1 MRTGVSAL
9 PFQPMPSLNVI
20 ATLRTCYTDKFGVP
34 RQSGLV
40 PAAWGVIEF
49 EPAYRRIEAVRGIEE
64 FSHLWLITQF
74 HLVTEELTSL
84 TVRPPKLGG
93 NEKRGVFATRS
104 PFRPNRLTLSVV
116 KLDRVEL
123 EGDMAPRLFVSGVD
137 MVDGTPIFDIKPYV
151 RYADSIPEAH
161 SGFADT
167 PPSQVSVIWECESRV
182 PDEVRVIIDQSLAQ
196 QPQPAYHDDSDR
208 EYATEIAGWRVKWAA
223 TTDGARVK
231 SCEFVG

>member
-1 MRTGVSAL
+1 
-9 PFQPMPSLNVI
+9 MPTLNVI

-49 EPAYRRIEAVRGIEE
+49 EPAYRRVEAVRGIEQ

-74 HLVTEELTSL
+74 HLVSEEPTSL
-84 TVRPPKLGG
+84 TVRPPRLGG

-116 KLDRVEL
+116 KLDRVEW
-123 EGDMAPRLFVSGVD
+123 EGDLAPRLFVSGVD
-137 MVDGTPIFDIKPYV
+137 LVDETPILDIKPYV
-151 RYADSIPEAH
+151 RYADSVPEAR

-167 PPSQVSVIWECESRV
+167 PPTSAPVLWECQSQV
-182 PDEVRVIIDQSLAQ
+182 PDDVRVIIDQSLAL
-196 QPQPAYHDDSDR
+196 QPQPAYHDDRER
-208 EYATEIAGWRVKWAA
+208 EYATEIAGWRVKWLASEA
-223 TTDGARVK
+223 GACVR
-231 SCEFVG
+231 SCERVV

>member
-1 MRTGVSAL
+1 
-9 PFQPMPSLNVI
+9 MPSLNVI

-49 EPAYRRIEAVRGIEE
+49 EPAYRRAEAVRGIEE

-74 HLVTEELTSL
+74 HLVENEPASL
-84 TVRPPKLGG
+84 TVRPPRLGG

-116 KLDRVEL
+116 KLDRIEL
-123 EGDMAPRLFVSGVD
+123 DGGNAPRLFVSGVD
-137 MVDGTPIFDIKPYV
+137 LVDGTPIFDIKPYV
-151 RYADSIPEAH
+151 RYADSVPEAH
-161 SGFADT
+161 SSFADVP
-167 PPSQVSVIWECESRV
+167 PPSVPVRWDCDSVV
-182 PDEVRVIIDQSLAQ
+182 PDDVRRIIDQSLAQ
-196 QPQPAYHDDSDR
+196 QPQPAYHDDSER
-208 EYATEIAGWRVKWAA
+208 EYATEIAGWRVKWVAREE
-223 TTDGARVK
+223 GAEVK

>member
-1 MRTGVSAL
+1 MS
-9 PFQPMPSLNVI
+9 SLNVI
-20 ATLRTCYTDKFGVP
+20 AKLRTCYTDKFGVP

-49 EPAYRRIEAVRGIEE
+49 EPAYRRAEAVRGIKE

-74 HLVTEELTSL
+74 HLVNEEPTSL

-93 NEKRGVFATRS
+93 NERRGVFATRS

-123 EGDMAPRLFVSGVD
+123 DGDKAPRLFVSGVD
-137 MVDGTPIFDIKPYV
+137 LVDGTPVFDIKPYI
-151 RYADSIPEAH
+151 RYADSIPEAR
-161 SGFADT
+161 SSFATT
-167 PPSQVSVIWECESRV
+167 PPPPVPVLWECQSSV
-182 PDEVRVIIDQSLAQ
+182 PEEVRVIIDQSLAQ

-208 EYATEIAGWRVKWAA
+208 AYATEIGGWRVKWASKPEC
-223 TTDGARVK
+223 ARVL
-231 SCEFVG
+231 SCEKVE

>member
-1 MRTGVSAL
+1 MS
-9 PFQPMPSLNVI
+9 SLNVI
-20 ATLRTCYTDKFGVP
+20 AKLRTCYTDKFGVP

-49 EPAYRRIEAVRGIEE
+49 EPAYRRAEAVRGIED

-74 HLVTEELTSL
+74 HLVTEEPTSL

-93 NEKRGVFATRS
+93 NERRGVFATRS

-123 EGDMAPRLFVSGVD
+123 DGDKAPRLFVSGVD
-137 MVDGTPIFDIKPYV
+137 LVDGTPVFDIKPYI
-151 RYADSIPEAH
+151 RYADSIPEAR
-161 SGFADT
+161 SSFATT
-167 PPSQVSVIWECESRV
+167 PPPPVPVLWECTSSV
-182 PDEVRVIIDQSLAQ
+182 PEEVRVIIDQSLAQ

-208 EYATEIAGWRVKWAA
+208 AYATEIGGWRVKWASKPEC
-223 TTDGARVK
+223 ARVM
-231 SCEFVG
+231 SCEKVE

>member
-1 MRTGVSAL
+1 MS
-9 PFQPMPSLNVI
+9 SLNVI
-20 ATLRTCYTDKFGVP
+20 AKLRTCYTDKFGVP

-49 EPAYRRIEAVRGIEE
+49 EPAYRRAEAVRGIKE

-74 HLVTEELTSL
+74 HLVNEEPTSL

-93 NEKRGVFATRS
+93 NERRGVFATRS

-123 EGDMAPRLFVSGVD
+123 DGDTAPRLFVSGVD
-137 MVDGTPIFDIKPYV
+137 LVDGTPVFDIKPYI
-151 RYADSIPEAH
+151 RYADSIPEAC
-161 SGFADT
+161 SSFATT
-167 PPSQVSVIWECESRV
+167 PPPPVPVLWECQSSV
-182 PDEVRVIIDQSLAQ
+182 PEEVRVIIDQSLAQ

-208 EYATEIAGWRVKWAA
+208 AYATEIGGWRVKWASKPEC
-223 TTDGARVK
+223 ARVL
-231 SCEFVG
+231 SCEKVE

>member
-1 MRTGVSAL
+1 MS
-9 PFQPMPSLNVI
+9 SLNVI
-20 ATLRTCYTDKFGVP
+20 AKLRTCYTDKFGVP

-49 EPAYRRIEAVRGIEE
+49 EPAYRRAEAVRGIEE

-74 HLVTEELTSL
+74 HLVNEEPTSL

-93 NEKRGVFATRS
+93 NERRGVFATRS

-123 EGDMAPRLFVSGVD
+123 DGDKAPRLFVSGVD
-137 MVDGTPIFDIKPYV
+137 LVDGTPVFDIKPYI
-151 RYADSIPEAH
+151 RYADSIPEAR
-161 SGFADT
+161 SSFATT
-167 PPSQVSVIWECESRV
+167 PPPPVPVLWECQSSV
-182 PDEVRVIIDQSLAQ
+182 PEEVRVIIDQSLAQ

-208 EYATEIAGWRVKWAA
+208 AYATEIGGWRVKWASKPEC
-223 TTDGARVK
+223 ARVM
-231 SCEFVG
+231 SCEKVE